1 MYRGYYTSMFLT
13 KTYKKFLTNNHM
25 ETLEEILASNVYG
38 GDFQLAFYAML
49 NKFVDEY
56 EDMSQMK
63 AMQQASELLDTLNNL

>member
-1 MYRGYYTSMFLT
+1 MQ
-13 KTYKKFLTNNHM
+13 
-25 ETLEEILASNVYG
+25 TLEEILASDVYG